1 MHDKQHAENA
11 MATLLLII
19 IYLAF
24 IGLGLPDSLF
34 GTAWPAIYPEF
45 NLPFST
51 GSIFTVIMTCGTITS
66 SLFSSRVIAK
76 YGTSKVTAVSTAMT
90 AAALL
95 GFSLSG
101 SFLPLC
107 FLAIPLGLGAG
118 AIDSGLNNYVALHY
132 TSSQMSLLHCF
143 YGIGITI
150 SPYLMSRLLVTS
162 AGWRG
167 GYRAA
172 FFIQVGIALVLF
184 LTLPL
189 WKKVSG
195 KDAQEE
201 TPVKVLSIRELSKIP
216 GVKNMWLLFLTS
228 CGIENATNC
237 WGSTFLVEFK
247 AMTADQAAKVMIF
260 YFVGFT
266 LGRLLSGIL
275 ATRLSCWKII
285 RMGMLVMG
293 AAMLLLLLPL
303 PGFTVALALFLLGM
317 GNSPLFP
324 NFTYLTPQNFGADIS
339 QSVIGSQ
346 MAASNTGFLAAPLL
360 CGLLGQVFGMGV
372 FPIYLTV
379 LFVCLSFGV
388 AHIQKTMK
396 AAGKDTR

>member
-1 MHDKQHAENA
+1 

-34 GTAWPAIYPEF
+34 GTAWPAIYNEWG
-45 NLPFST
+45 LPFSM
-51 GSIFTVIMTCGTITS
+51 GSIVTIIMTCGTITS

-76 YGTSKVTAVSTAMT
+76 YGTGKVTAVSTAMT

-101 SFLPLC
+101 HFLFLC
-107 FLAIPLGLGAG
+107 LLAIPLGLGAG
-118 AIDSGLNNYVALHY
+118 AIDTGLNNYVALHY

-150 SPYLMSRLLVTS
+150 SPYIMSRLLATS

-167 GYRAA
+167 GYRGA
-172 FFIQVGIALVLF
+172 FLIQVGIAIILF
-184 LTLPL
+184 ATLPL
-189 WKKVSG
+189 WKKAAA
-195 KDAQEE
+195 KEAQEE
-201 TPVKVLSIRELSKIP
+201 EAIKVLSLRELSKIP
-216 GVKNMWLLFLTS
+216 GVKNMWLLFLAS
-228 CGIENATNC
+228 CGIESTTNN

-247 AMTADQAAKVMIF
+247 GMAADQAAKVMIF

-275 ATRLSCWKII
+275 ATKLSCWKII
-285 RMGMLVMG
+285 RMGMAVMG
-293 AAMLLLLLPL
+293 MAVVLLLLPL
-303 PGFTVALALFLLGM
+303 PGFTVVLALFLLGM

-346 MAASNTGFLAAPLL
+346 MAASNAGFLAAPLL
-360 CGLLGQVFGMGV
+360 CGLLGQLLGMGV
-372 FPIYLTV
+372 FPVYLAI
-379 LFVCLSFGV
+379 LFVCLTLGV
-388 AHIQKTMK
+388 ANIQKTMK
-396 AAGKDTR
+396 AAGKDIR

>member
-1 MHDKQHAENA
+1 
-11 MATLLLII
+11 MATILLIV

-34 GTAWPAIYPEF
+34 GTAWPAIYPEWS
-45 NLPFST
+45 LPFSM
-51 GSIFTVIMTCGTITS
+51 GSIITVIVTCGTITS

-76 YGTSKVTAVSTAMT
+76 YGTGKVTAFSTAMT

-150 SPYLMSRLLVTS
+150 SPYLMSRLLATS

-167 GYRAA
+167 GYRSA

-184 LTLPL
+184 LTLSL
-189 WKKVSG
+189 WKKVGG
-195 KDAQEE
+195 KEVQEE

-216 GVKNMWLLFLTS
+216 GVKNMWILFLTS
-228 CGIENATNC
+228 CGIENATNT
-237 WGSTFLVEFK
+237 WGSTFLVEAK
-247 AMTADQAAKVMIF
+247 GMAADHAAKAMIF

-285 RMGMLVMG
+285 RMGLAVMG
-293 AAMLLLLLPL
+293 IAMVLLLLPL
-303 PGFTVALALFLLGM
+303 PGFTVVIGLFLVGM

-339 QSVIGSQ
+339 QSVIGAQ

>member
-1 MHDKQHAENA
+1 
-11 MATLLLII
+11 MATILLIV

-34 GTAWPAIYPEF
+34 GTAWPAIYPEWS
-45 NLPFST
+45 LPFSM
-51 GSIFTVIMTCGTITS
+51 GSIITVIMTCGTITS

-76 YGTSKVTAVSTAMT
+76 YGTGKVTAFSTAMT

-150 SPYLMSRLLVTS
+150 SPYLMSRLLATS

-167 GYRAA
+167 GYRSA

-189 WKKVSG
+189 WKKVGG
-195 KDAQEE
+195 KEVQEE

-216 GVKNMWLLFLTS
+216 GVKNMWVLFLTS
-228 CGIENATNC
+228 CGIENATNT
-237 WGSTFLVEFK
+237 WGSTFLVEAK
-247 AMTADQAAKVMIF
+247 GMAADHAAKAMIF

-275 ATRLSCWKII
+275 ATKLSCWKII
-285 RMGMLVMG
+285 RMGLAVMG
-293 AAMLLLLLPL
+293 IAMVLLLLPL
-303 PGFTVALALFLLGM
+303 PGFTVVIGLFLVGM

-339 QSVIGSQ
+339 QSVIGAQ

>member
-1 MHDKQHAENA
+1 
-11 MATLLLII
+11 MATILLIV

-34 GTAWPAIYPEF
+34 GTAWPAIYPEWS
-45 NLPFST
+45 LPFSM
-51 GSIFTVIMTCGTITS
+51 GSIITVIVTCGTITS

-76 YGTSKVTAVSTAMT
+76 YGTGKVTAVSTAMT

-150 SPYLMSRLLVTS
+150 SPYLMSRLLATS

-167 GYRAA
+167 GYRSA

-189 WKKVSG
+189 WKKVGG
-195 KDAQEE
+195 KEVQEE

-216 GVKNMWLLFLTS
+216 GVKNMWILFLTS
-228 CGIENATNC
+228 CGIENATNT
-237 WGSTFLVEFK
+237 WGSTFLVEAK
-247 AMTADQAAKVMIF
+247 GMAADHAAKAMIF

-275 ATRLSCWKII
+275 ATKLSCWKII
-285 RMGMLVMG
+285 RMGLAVMG
-293 AAMLLLLLPL
+293 IAMVLLLLPL
-303 PGFTVALALFLLGM
+303 PGFTVVIGLFLVGM

-339 QSVIGSQ
+339 QSVIGAQ

>member
-1 MHDKQHAENA
+1 
-11 MATLLLII
+11 MATILLII
-19 IYLAF
+19 IYIAF

-45 NLPFST
+45 SLPFSV
-51 GSIFTVIMTCGTITS
+51 GSLVTTLVTCGTICS

-76 YGTSKVTAVSTAMT
+76 FGTGKVTAVSTAMT

-95 GFSLSG
+95 GYSLSG
-101 SFLPLC
+101 SLLPLC

-118 AIDSGLNNYVALHY
+118 AIDAGLNNYVALHY
-132 TSSQMSLLHCF
+132 SSSQMSWLHCF

-150 SPYLMSRLLVTS
+150 SPYLMSRLLTME

-167 GYRAA
+167 GYRGAS
-172 FFIQVGIALVLF
+172 FIQLGIALLLF
-184 LTLPL
+184 VTLPL
-189 WKKVSG
+189 WKKVAG
-195 KDAQEE
+195 NEAQEE
-201 TPVKVLSIRELSKIP
+201 TPMKVLSIGELAKIP

-228 CGIENATNC
+228 CGIESVTNN
-237 WGSTFLVEFK
+237 WGSTFLVEYR
-247 AMTADQAAKVMIF
+247 AMAADQAAKVMIF
-260 YFVGFT
+260 YFIGFT
-266 LGRLLSGIL
+266 AGRLLSGIL

-285 RMGMLVMG
+285 RMGMVVLG
-293 AAMLLLLLPL
+293 IAMVLLLLPL
-303 PGFTVALALFLLGM
+303 PGFTVIIALFLVGM

-360 CGLLGQVFGMGV
+360 CGLLGHIFGMGI
-372 FPIYLTV
+372 FPVYLAV
-379 LFVCLSFGV
+379 LFVCLTLGV
-388 AHIQKTMK
+388 VNIQKTMK
-396 AAGKDTR
+396 SAGKDIR

>member
-1 MHDKQHAENA
+1 
-11 MATLLLII
+11 MATILLII
-19 IYLAF
+19 IYIAF

-34 GTAWPAIYPEF
+34 GTAWPAIYTELE
-45 NLPFST
+45 LPFSM
-51 GSIFTVIMTCGTITS
+51 GSIVTIIMTCGTITS

-76 YGTSKVTAVSTAMT
+76 YGTGKVTAVSTAMT

-101 SFLPLC
+101 HFLPLC

-118 AIDSGLNNYVALHY
+118 AIDTGLNNYVALHY

-150 SPYLMSRLLVTS
+150 SPYLMSRLLSTD

-167 GYRAA
+167 GYRSA
-172 FFIQVGIALVLF
+172 FFIQLGIALLLF
-184 LTLPL
+184 ATLPL
-189 WKKVSG
+189 WKKVAG
-195 KDAQEE
+195 KEAQDEE
-201 TPVKVLSIRELSKIP
+201 SVKVLSIRELAKIP
-216 GVKNMWLLFLTS
+216 GVKNMWVLFLTS
-228 CGIENATNC
+228 CGIESATNN

-247 AMTADQAAKVMIF
+247 GMAADQAAKIMIF

-275 ATRLSCWKII
+275 ATKLSCWKII
-285 RMGMLVMG
+285 RMGMAVMG
-293 AAMLLLLLPL
+293 MAMVLLLLPL
-303 PGFTVALALFLLGM
+303 PGFTVTLALFLIGM

-346 MAASNTGFLAAPLL
+346 MAASNTGFLVAPLL
-360 CGLLGQVFGMGV
+360 CGLLGQAFGMGV
-372 FPIYLTV
+372 FPVYLAV
-379 LFVCLSFGV
+379 LFVCLTLGI
-388 AHIQKTMK
+388 ANIQKTMK
-396 AAGKDTR
+396 RAGKDIQ

>member
-1 MHDKQHAENA
+1 
-11 MATLLLII
+11 MATILLIL

-34 GTAWPAIYPEF
+34 GTAWPAIYPEWS
-45 NLPFST
+45 LPFSM
-51 GSIFTVIMTCGTITS
+51 GSIITVIMTCGTITS
-66 SLFSSRVIAK
+66 SLFSSRVIARF
-76 YGTSKVTAVSTAMT
+76 GTGKVTAFSTAMT

-150 SPYLMSRLLVTS
+150 SPYLMSRLLATS

-167 GYRAA
+167 GYRSA
-172 FFIQVGIALVLF
+172 FFIQLGIALILI
-184 LTLPL
+184 LPLPL

-195 KDAQEE
+195 KEAAEE
-201 TPVKVLSIRELSKIP
+201 GPAKVLSLRELARIP
-216 GVKNMWLLFLTS
+216 GVKNMWVLFLTS
-228 CGIENATNC
+228 CGIENATNT
-237 WGSTFLVEFK
+237 WGSTFLVEAK
-247 AMTADQAAKVMIF
+247 GMAADHAAKAMIF

-266 LGRLLSGIL
+266 LGRLFSGVL
-275 ATRLSCWKII
+275 ATKLSCWKII
-285 RMGMLVMG
+285 RMGLVVMG
-293 AAMLLLLLPL
+293 IAMVLLLLPL
-303 PGFTVALALFLLGM
+303 PGFTVVIALFLVGM

-339 QSVIGSQ
+339 QSVIGAQ

-360 CGLLGQVFGMGV
+360 CGLVGQIFGMGA
-372 FPIYLTV
+372 FPFYLAA
-379 LFVCLSFGV
+379 LYVCLTFGV
-388 AHIQKTMK
+388 SHIQKTMK
-396 AAGKDTR
+396 AAGKDIR

>member
-1 MHDKQHAENA
+1 

-45 NLPFST
+45 SLPFSM

-76 YGTSKVTAVSTAMT
+76 YGTGKVTAVSTAMT

-95 GFSLSG
+95 GFSVSG

-167 GYRAA
+167 GYRVA
-172 FFIQVGIALVLF
+172 FFIQVGIALVLI

-189 WKKVSG
+189 WKKVGG
-195 KDAQEE
+195 KEAQEE
-201 TPVKVLSIRELSKIP
+201 APVKVLSLRELSKIP

-237 WGSTFLVEFK
+237 WGSTFLVEAK
-247 AMTADQAAKVMIF
+247 GMAPDQAAKVMIF

-293 AAMLLLLLPL
+293 AAVLLLLLPL
-303 PGFTVALALFLLGM
+303 PGFAVVLALFLLGM

-339 QSVIGSQ
+339 QSVIGAQ

-360 CGLLGQVFGMGV
+360 CGLLGQIFGMGV
-372 FPIYLTV
+372 FPVYLAV
-379 LFVCLSFGV
+379 LFVCLGFGV
-388 AHIQKTMK
+388 AHIQKTMT

>member
-1 MHDKQHAENA
+1 
-11 MATLLLII
+11 MATILLIV

-34 GTAWPAIYPEF
+34 GTAWPAIYTELG
-45 NLPFST
+45 LPFSM
-51 GSIFTVIMTCGTITS
+51 GSIVTIIMTCGTITS

-76 YGTSKVTAVSTAMT
+76 YGTGKVTAVSTAMT

-95 GFSLSG
+95 GFSISG

-118 AIDSGLNNYVALHY
+118 AIDTGLNNYVALHY

-150 SPYLMSRLLVTS
+150 SPYLMSRLLATS
-162 AGWRG
+162 AGWQG
-167 GYRAA
+167 GYRSA
-172 FFIQVGIALVLF
+172 FFIQLGIAIVLF
-184 LTLPL
+184 AALPL
-189 WKKVSG
+189 WKKVAG
-195 KDAQEE
+195 KEAQEE
-201 TPVKVLSIRELSKIP
+201 EAVKVLSLRELAKIP
-216 GVKNMWLLFLTS
+216 GVKNMWVLFLTS
-228 CGIENATNC
+228 CGIESATNN

-247 AMTADQAAKVMIF
+247 GMAADQAAKIMIF

-275 ATRLSCWKII
+275 ATKLSCWKII
-285 RMGMLVMG
+285 RMGMTVMCI
-293 AAMLLLLLPL
+293 AMVLLLLPL
-303 PGFTVALALFLLGM
+303 PGFTVVLALFLIGM

-346 MAASNTGFLAAPLL
+346 MAASNTGFLVAPLL

-372 FPIYLTV
+372 FPVYLVV
-379 LFVCLSFGV
+379 LFGCLTLGIIN
-388 AHIQKTMK
+388 IQKTM
-396 AAGKDTR
+396 ARAGKDIR

>member
-1 MHDKQHAENA
+1 
-11 MATLLLII
+11 MATILLII
-19 IYLAF
+19 IYFAF

-34 GTAWPAIYPEF
+34 GTAWPAIYTELG
-45 NLPFST
+45 LPFSM
-51 GSIFTVIMTCGTITS
+51 GSIVTIIMTCGTITS

-76 YGTSKVTAVSTAMT
+76 YGTGKVTAVSTAMT

-101 SFLPLC
+101 HFLPLC

-118 AIDSGLNNYVALHY
+118 AIDTGLNNYVALHY

-150 SPYLMSRLLVTS
+150 SPYLMSRLLSTD

-167 GYRAA
+167 GYRSA
-172 FFIQVGIALVLF
+172 FFIQLGIALLLF
-184 LTLPL
+184 ATLPL
-189 WKKVSG
+189 WKKVAG
-195 KDAQEE
+195 KEAQDEE
-201 TPVKVLSIRELSKIP
+201 AVKVLSIRELAKIP
-216 GVKNMWLLFLTS
+216 GVKNMWVLFLTS
-228 CGIENATNC
+228 CGIESATNN

-247 AMTADQAAKVMIF
+247 GMAADQAAKIMIF

-266 LGRLLSGIL
+266 LGRLLSSIL
-275 ATRLSCWKII
+275 ATKLSCWKII
-285 RMGMLVMG
+285 RMGMAVMG
-293 AAMLLLLLPL
+293 LAMVLLLLPL
-303 PGFTVALALFLLGM
+303 PGFTVTLALFLIGM

-346 MAASNTGFLAAPLL
+346 MAASNTGFLVAPLL
-360 CGLLGQVFGMGV
+360 CGLLGQAFGMGV
-372 FPIYLTV
+372 FPVYLAV
-379 LFVCLSFGV
+379 LFVCLTLGV
-388 AHIQKTMK
+388 ASIQKTMK
-396 AAGKDTR
+396 RAGKDIQ

>member
-1 MHDKQHAENA
+1 
-11 MATLLLII
+11 MATVLLVI

-24 IGLGLPDSLF
+24 ISLGLPDSLF

-45 NLPFST
+45 SLPFSM

-76 YGTSKVTAVSTAMT
+76 YGTGKVTAVSTAMT

-95 GFSLSG
+95 GFSVSG

-167 GYRAA
+167 GYRVA

-189 WKKVSG
+189 WKKVGG
-195 KDAQEE
+195 KEAQEE
-201 TPVKVLSIRELSKIP
+201 APVKVLSLRELSKIP

-237 WGSTFLVEFK
+237 WGSTFLVEAK
-247 AMTADQAAKVMIF
+247 GMAPDQAAKVMIF

-285 RMGMLVMG
+285 RMGMLVMS
-293 AAMLLLLLPL
+293 AAVLLLLLPL
-303 PGFTVALALFLLGM
+303 PGFAVVLALFLLGM

-339 QSVIGSQ
+339 QSVIGAQ

-360 CGLLGQVFGMGV
+360 CGLLGQIFGMGV
-372 FPIYLTV
+372 FPIYLAV
-379 LFVCLSFGV
+379 LFVCLGFGV

>member
-1 MHDKQHAENA
+1 
-11 MATLLLII
+11 MATFLLII
-19 IYLAF
+19 IYFAF

-34 GTAWPAIYPEF
+34 GTAWPAIYTEMG
-45 NLPFST
+45 LPFSL
-51 GSIFTVIMTCGTITS
+51 GSAVTIIMTCGTITS

-76 YGTSKVTAVSTAMT
+76 YGTGKVTAVSTAMT
-90 AAALL
+90 ALALL

-118 AIDSGLNNYVALHY
+118 AIDTGLNNYVALHY

-150 SPYLMSRLLVTS
+150 SPYLMSRLLATHT
-162 AGWRG
+162 GWRG
-167 GYRAA
+167 GYRVA
-172 FFIQVGIALVLF
+172 FFIQLGIALLLF
-184 LTLPL
+184 ITLPL
-189 WKKVSG
+189 WNKVAG
-195 KDAQEE
+195 KEAEEE
-201 TPVKVLSIRELSKIP
+201 TPAKVLSLKELAKIP
-216 GVKNMWLLFLTS
+216 GVKNMWLLFLCS
-228 CGIENATNC
+228 CGIESVTNN

-247 AMTADQAAKVMIF
+247 SMTADQAAKIMIF

-275 ATRLSCWKII
+275 ATKLSCWKII
-285 RMGMLVMG
+285 RMGMAVMG
-293 AAMLLLLLPL
+293 IAMVLLLLPL
-303 PGFTVALALFLLGM
+303 PSATVAIALFLIGM

-346 MAASNTGFLAAPLL
+346 MAASNTGFLVAPLL
-360 CGLLGQVFGMGV
+360 CGLLGQFLGMGV
-372 FPIYLTV
+372 FPIYLAA
-379 LFVCLSFGV
+379 LFVCLILGV
-388 AHIQKTMK
+388 ANIQKTMK
-396 AAGKDTR
+396 GAGKDIR

>member
-1 MHDKQHAENA
+1 
-11 MATLLLII
+11 MATVLLVI

-24 IGLGLPDSLF
+24 ISLGLPDSLF

-45 NLPFST
+45 SLPFSM

-76 YGTSKVTAVSTAMT
+76 YGTGKVTAVSTAMT

-95 GFSLSG
+95 GFSVSG

-167 GYRAA
+167 GYRVA

-189 WKKVSG
+189 WKKVGG
-195 KDAQEE
+195 KEAQEE
-201 TPVKVLSIRELSKIP
+201 APVKVLSLRELSKIP

-237 WGSTFLVEFK
+237 WGSTFLVEAK
-247 AMTADQAAKVMIF
+247 GMAPDQAAKVMIF

-293 AAMLLLLLPL
+293 AAVLLLLLPL
-303 PGFTVALALFLLGM
+303 PGFAVVLALFLLGM

-339 QSVIGSQ
+339 QSVIGAQ

-360 CGLLGQVFGMGV
+360 CGLLGQIFGMGV
-372 FPIYLTV
+372 FPVYLAV
-379 LFVCLSFGV
+379 LFVCLGFGV